1 MTPWTKLDEGGV
13 LLLDGGMG
21 QELVAR
27 GVDNSTGLWSAE
39 ALIHQPELVQQAH
52 KAFLDAGADVIIAN
66 TYASTIRRVPER
78 DKFERLNRTAGE
90 LARAAVAEADHDALV
105 AGSLPPMFGSYRPDQ
120 VRGED
125 ELLPMYRAQCE
136 VQAPYVDLFLC
147 ETMSTAGEARAAAK
161 AAAEFDKPVWVSWTL
176 ADDRS
181 GRLRSGE
188 SIVDAAQALETLGVS
203 ALLVNCSIPE
213 AATAAMPALAQA
225 AAGRPYGAYP
235 NGFHPIDSAV
245 GVNDGA
251 DVPGAR
257 EDLDQTGF
265 ARFAQTW
272 REAGAQLIGGCCE
285 THPCHIAELS
295 RVLHTAASA

>member
-39 ALIHQPELVQQAH
+39 ALIHQPALVQQAH
-52 KAFLDAGADVIIAN
+52 KAFLDAGAEVIIAN

-161 AAAEFDKPVWVSWTL
+161 AAAAFDKPIWVSWTL

-188 SIVDAAQALETLGVS
+188 SVGEAAAALEGLDVS

-213 AATAAMPALAQA
+213 AVTAAMPALAQA
-225 AAGRPYGAYP
+225 AAGRPFGGYA
-235 NGFHPIDSAV
+235 NGFQPKLEQ
-245 GVNDGA
+245 GVSDGA
-251 DVPGAR
+251 DVPDAR
-257 EDLDQTGF
+257 EDLTPAGYAAF
-265 ARFAQTW
+265 ADGW
-272 REAGAQLIGGCCE
+272 LEAGARLIGGCCE
-285 THPCHIAELS
+285 VGPAHIAEL
-295 RVLHTAASA
+295 RRRLDARSA

>member
-1 MTPWTKLDEGGV
+1 MTPWTKLEQGHA

-39 ALIHQPELVQQAH
+39 ALIHQPELVRDAH
-52 KAFLDAGADVIIAN
+52 TAFLDAGAELIIAN

-78 DKFERLNRTAGE
+78 DTFERLNRTAGE
-90 LARAAVAEADHDALV
+90 LARAAVADADHPALV

-120 VRGED
+120 VREEA
-125 ELLPMYRAQCE
+125 ELLPMYRAQCA

-147 ETMSTAGEARAAAK
+147 ETMSTAGEGRAAAK
-161 AAAEFDKPVWVSWTL
+161 AAAEFGKPVWVSWTL
-176 ADDRS
+176 SDDQS

-188 SIVDAAQALETLGVS
+188 SVPAAAQALEDLEVS
-203 ALLVNCSIPE
+203 ALLVNCTIPE

-235 NGFHPIDSAV
+235 NGFHPIDSQV

-257 EDLDQTGF
+257 EDLDPAGF
-265 ARFAQTW
+265 AGFAQTW
-272 REAGAQLIGGCCE
+272 LDAGARLIGGCCE
-285 THPCHIAELS
+285 VHPSHIAELRRRLDGS
-295 RVLHTAASA
+295 VAA

>member
-1 MTPWTKLDEGGV
+1 MTPWTKLEQGGT

-52 KAFLDAGADVIIAN
+52 KAFLDAGAEVIIAN

-78 DKFERLNRTAGE
+78 DKFERLNRLAGE

-105 AGSLPPMFGSYRPDQ
+105 AGSLPPMFGSYRPDH
-120 VRGED
+120 VRDED
-125 ELLPMYRAQCE
+125 ELLPMYRAQCD

-147 ETMSTAGEARAAAK
+147 ETMSTAGEGRAAAK
-161 AAAEFDKPVWVSWTL
+161 AAAEFGKPVWVSWTL
-176 ADDRS
+176 SDDRS

-188 SIVDAAQALETLGVS
+188 SILAAAQALEDLDVS
-203 ALLVNCSIPE
+203 ALLVNCEIPE

-235 NGFHPIDSAV
+235 NGFHPIDSRV

-251 DVPGAR
+251 NVPGER
-257 EDLDQTGF
+257 EDLDPVGF
-265 ARFAQTW
+265 AQFARTW
-272 REAGAQLIGGCCE
+272 RSAGAQLIGGCCAV
-285 THPCHIAELS
+285 HPSHIAEL
-295 RVLHTAASA
+295 RRMLDTPVAA